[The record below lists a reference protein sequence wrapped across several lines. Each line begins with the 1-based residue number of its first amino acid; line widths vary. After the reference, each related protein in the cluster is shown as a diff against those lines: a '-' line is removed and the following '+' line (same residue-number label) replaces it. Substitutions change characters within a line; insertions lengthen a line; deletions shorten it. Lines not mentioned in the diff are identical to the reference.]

1 MRKTTLALLA
11 TVGAAGFAGA
21 AQAENLMMMTGPQGG
36 AWYPLGGAI
45 QNIVQNAMPGVS
57 IQVLPGGGVAN
68 VKGVD
73 TGRADIAF
81 ANSVSTV
88 DAIEGARRLRG
99 CRRRTSATSRP
110 STRSTSRSSRSRAR
124 ASRRSPTCAGKSVAI
139 QPRGNTAEEIT
150 RELLDAAGI
159 GYEDL
164 SQTHFV
170 SYSDGVSLM
179 KDKQR
184 PRDDARHH
192 RPRLVGDGPRQF
204 RRDPPAGARR
214 RADERD
220 ADPATPASSASPVP
234 AQTYP
239 GQGEDVSVIGYAT
252 HVVARCDLS
261 ADVVYGMLDNV
272 MANIG
277 DLQAIAGAMRGI
289 EAEQMA
295 ADIGVPMHEGAARWY
310 REQGVM

>member
-11 TVGAAGFAGA
+11 TVGATGFAGA

-45 QNIVQNAMPGVS
+45 QNIVQNAMPDVS
-57 IQVLPGGGVAN
+57 VQVLPGGGVAN

-88 DAIEGARRLRG
+88 DAIEGRGAFEDAVTNVCNVATLYPQYFQIVALASSGIETVADLR
-99 CRRRTSATSRP
+99 
-110 STRSTSRSSRSRAR
+110 
-124 ASRRSPTCAGKSVAI
+124 GKSVAI

-159 GYEDL
+159 SYEDL

-179 KDKQR
+179 KDNN
-184 PRDDARHH
+184 AHAMT
-192 RPRLVGDGPRQF
+192 LGTTV
-204 RRDPPAGARR
+204 
-214 RADERD
+214 
-220 ADPATPASSASPVP
+220 PASSVMDLANSAEIRLLGLDDALMSEMQTRNPGFQRLTVP

>member
-88 DAIEGARRLRG
+88 DAIEGRGAFEDAATNVCNVATLYPQYFQIVALASSGIETVADLR
-99 CRRRTSATSRP
+99 
-110 STRSTSRSSRSRAR
+110 
-124 ASRRSPTCAGKSVAI
+124 GKSVAI

-179 KDKQR
+179 KDNN
-184 PRDDARHH
+184 AHAMT
-192 RPRLVGDGPRQF
+192 LGTTV
-204 RRDPPAGARR
+204 
-214 RADERD
+214 
-220 ADPATPASSASPVP
+220 PASSVM
-234 AQTYP
+234 
-239 GQGEDVSVIGYAT
+239 
-252 HVVARCDLS
+252 DLANS
-261 ADVVYGMLDNV
+261 AEIRLLGLDDAL
-272 MANIG
+272 MSCWG
-277 DLQAIAGAMRGI
+277 STTR
-289 EAEQMA
+289 
-295 ADIGVPMHEGAARWY
+295 
-310 REQGVM
+310 

>member
-88 DAIEGARRLRG
+88 DAIEGRGAFEDAATNVCNVATLYPQYFQIVALASSGIETVADLR
-99 CRRRTSATSRP
+99 
-110 STRSTSRSSRSRAR
+110 
-124 ASRRSPTCAGKSVAI
+124 GKSVAI

-179 KDKQR
+179 KDNN
-184 PRDDARHH
+184 AHAMT
-192 RPRLVGDGPRQF
+192 LGTTV
-204 RRDPPAGARR
+204 
-214 RADERD
+214 
-220 ADPATPASSASPVP
+220 PASSVMDLANSAEIRLLGLDDALMSEMQTRNPGFQRLTVP

>member
-1 MRKTTLALLA
+1 MKALTKTLLVALA
-11 TVGAAGFAGA
+11 TTAMAGA
-21 AQAENLMMMTGPQGG
+21 AQAENLRMMTGPQGG

-73 TGRADIAF
+73 LGRADIAF

-88 DAIEGARRLRG
+88 DAIEGRG
-99 CRRRTSATSRP
+99 SFDERATNVCNVATLYPQYFQIVALASAGIESVADMR
-110 STRSTSRSSRSRAR
+110 
-124 ASRRSPTCAGKSVAI
+124 GKSVAI

-159 GYEDL
+159 AYEDL

-170 SYSDGVSLM
+170 SYSDGVALM
-179 KDKQR
+179 KDNN
-184 PRDDARHH
+184 AHAMT
-192 RPRLVGDGPRQF
+192 LG
-204 RRDPPAGARR
+204 
-214 RADERD
+214 
-220 ADPATPASSASPVP
+220 TTIPASSVMDLANSANIRVISLDDELMSEMQSRNPGYQRLTIP
-234 AQTYP
+234 GGTYP
-239 GQGEDVSVIGYAT
+239 GQSEDVSVIGYAT
-252 HVVARCDLS
+252 HLVARCDLS
-261 ADVVYGMLDNV
+261 ADVVHGMLDNM

-295 ADIGVPMHEGAARWY
+295 ADIGVPMHEGAERWY